1 MSMQLY
7 YNRTS
12 YIDADMCNMQYPE
25 DAKFLALK
33 DGEFPETQY
42 QLNYTYFADDK
53 NATAGGDPWE
63 FVENKIDWTYKHVN
77 WTFGGNMTRSAKR
90 SQADL
95 SEPLPL
101 IFKHW
106 SIGDKYYMAGP
117 PNQRNQADVAWIRA
131 FFNSSLTTKDQQTSF
146 DNRCRLADMCS
157 VEDITLRGSTPY
169 EQAALV
175 RFKEPAA
182 SKSWRVPA
190 GATAGAVFGFGC
202 LTLLNVLFRRA
213 PWKLLLKKNRGP
225 KIHVEPEL
233 SSPSPFVQQI
243 LGLTTNEKT
252 LIPNPVDKRI
262 STPGFGDN
270 PFSASEQQ
278 NKRDSMRRRSVKF
291 FNPFDGDSGDDFVKR
306 HSNAFT
312 SAAEVPRGMSVSQP
326 TDWRRKSMAYHGQLP
341 ELLPERSDMAK
352 KIRKASVAFADEPS
366 RPRQGSTFQS
376 IKGRSGSTAKA
387 LGHVLQHGMND
398 ADRVEPGSSGLRNS
412 MLRAGSEV
420 SVEGKP
426 GAARRESHA
435 NFAGTIMR
443 DPDTLQDLDLSH
455 QSPDARRSTIARGR
469 QPSVLERYRDN
480 HFASIG
486 GASMASGAS
495 RPSISIRDWNTQELH
510 EVSTI
515 DPPHE
520 SQINTGR
527 RITLA
532 QAVPVS
538 AVDMPLPKAKEHEAR
553 INYLAGLVAF
563 SSLGVTVIHFMLSFD
578 PYAGG
583 LNYGQHY
590 RSEYWARWTVTP
602 VVLNPIWL
610 GPFFVTSC
618 RFLAARYLRDGD
630 LGMVAEKTLLRAPRL
645 LLPCFIVAAMEYL
658 FFELDFMQWLQYLPS
673 ISWSEWAFI
682 SNYDN
687 FGHYL
692 NAMLELA
699 YLIPNAA
706 PQVVSHYCVGV
717 LWSIPVQLQFSF
729 MTLLAVVMIRDIKTH
744 WKRFAFY
751 SWCILAHWY
760 ALSWGSCFWAG
771 LMLADMQVTYKF
783 SARVQARPVVSVIFC
798 SICWVFIIWAI
809 AMTLLEDRLHIPT
822 MSGERNIHPN
832 MYSGKRLGETVD
844 GGYPLYFEPRLNT
857 LVFAVAIQFLVE
869 TSTWVQAFLSMRLWQ
884 PIFPHAFTI
893 YLVHGFIWWTL
904 GSYMVVMI
912 GSTGAPYW
920 GVLLATAVVC
930 YFTLFWA
937 VLAISFLTETITA
950 ACCRNIARWAMEPKV
965 PKQPTLEPFPRN
977 LFLDRNNENA
987 AAKDE
992 ETAVGESTLGAGHM
1006 LRRPTL
1012 VAGLDIDP
1020 FARRPTIV
1028 DGAILNDSE
1037 KAAMGATTMSSPKP
1051 PEGFETNDQKKQN
1064 RRSTHVGDFVIEEED
1079 EEEMDPDDPRYNKSS
1094 EASSSNDRNS
1104 SSASSGQAP

>member
-42 QLNYTYFADDK
+42 QLNYTYFADAK
-53 NATAGGDPWE
+53 NATVGGDPWE
-63 FVENKIDWTYKHVN
+63 FVESKIDWTYKHVN
-77 WTFGGNMTRSAKR
+77 WTFGGNQTRSAKR
-90 SQADL
+90 SKADL

-117 PNQRNQADVAWIRA
+117 PNQRNQADVAWVRA
-131 FFNSSLTTKDQQTSF
+131 FFNSSLTTKDQAASF
-146 DNRCRLADMCS
+146 DSRCRGVDMCS
-157 VEDITLRGSTPY
+157 VEDLTLRGSSPY
-169 EQAALV
+169 SQAALIK
-175 RFKEPAA
+175 FKEPKQ

-225 KIHVEPEL
+225 KIHEEPEL

-243 LGLTTNEKT
+243 LGASLTEKT
-252 LIPNPVDKRI
+252 VIPTPFEKKMSTVSFGGAAPV
-262 STPGFGDN
+262 GD
-270 PFSASEQQ
+270 

-306 HSNAFT
+306 HSNAFA
-312 SAAEVPRGMSVSQP
+312 SATEVPRTASVAQP

-352 KIRKASVAFADEPS
+352 KIRKASVAFADEPV
-366 RPRQGSTFQS
+366 RQRQGSTFQS
-376 IKGRSGSTAKA
+376 IKGRSGSTVKA
-387 LGHVLQHGMND
+387 LGHVLAHGMND
-398 ADRVEPGSSGLRNS
+398 AERVEPGSSGLRNS

-486 GASMASGAS
+486 GNSMASGP
-495 RPSISIRDWNTQELH
+495 RGSISVRDWNTQELH
-510 EVSTI
+510 EVSTL

-520 SQINTGR
+520 SQIKTGR

-532 QAVPVS
+532 EAVPVS

-602 VVLNPIWL
+602 AILNPIWL

-630 LGMVAEKTLLRAPRL
+630 LGMIAEKTLLRAPRL

-673 ISWSEWAFI
+673 ISWSEWAFM

-751 SWCILAHWY
+751 SWCIVAHWY

-771 LMLADMQVTYKF
+771 LMLADLQVTYKF
-783 SARVQARPVVSVIFC
+783 SARLQARPVLSVLFC
-798 SICWVFIIWAI
+798 MVCWLFVLAAI
-809 AMTLLEDRLHIPT
+809 AMTLLEDRLGIQT
-822 MSGERNIHPN
+822 MTAERNIHPSI
-832 MYSGKRLGETVD
+832 YTGQRLGKTVD

-857 LVFAVAIQFLVE
+857 LVFAVAMQFLVE
-869 TSTWVQAFLSMRLWQ
+869 TSTWVQAFLSMRIWQ

-930 YFTLFWA
+930 YFVLFLT
-937 VLAISFLTETITA
+937 VLCVSFLTETITA

-965 PKQPTLEPFPRN
+965 PKQPTLEPFPRG
-977 LFLDRNNENA
+977 LFLDRNSDTA

-992 ETAVGESTLGAGHM
+992 ETAVGATTVGAGHM
-1006 LRRPTL
+1006 VRRPTL
-1012 VAGLDIDP
+1012 VAGLDVDP
-1020 FARRPTIV
+1020 LARRPTIV
-1028 DGAILNDSE
+1028 DGAILNDAE
-1037 KAAMGATTMSSPKP
+1037 KAALGSTTMSSPKP
-1051 PEGFETNDQKKQN
+1051 PEGFDDKKQN
-1064 RRSTHVGDFVIEEED
+1064 RRSTHVADFVIEEED
-1079 EEEMDPDDPRYNKSS
+1079 EEEMDPDDPRYRKSS
-1094 EASSSNDRNS
+1094 QASSSYERNSSTAGGSS
-1104 SSASSGQAP
+1104 SSASGQAP